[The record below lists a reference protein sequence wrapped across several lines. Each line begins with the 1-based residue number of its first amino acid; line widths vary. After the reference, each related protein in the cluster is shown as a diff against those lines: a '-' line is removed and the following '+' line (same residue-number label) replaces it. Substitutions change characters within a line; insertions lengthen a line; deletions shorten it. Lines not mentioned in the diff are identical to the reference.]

1 MTTAAFREKPFPLL
15 CGMTLVG
22 MSLCAGLALHAGT
35 NGFSARL
42 ADPLEWLYADSSL
55 ETTPPLDEID
65 IPLNGVAEANVLLCG
80 LDADSPLSLRC
91 DAEGAEWFR
100 MKPVPVERNTGPDGM
115 LEDPS
120 RGVTNRFVTRRAP
133 FRVYDAME
141 PILGDH
147 LVPGAQAVALRVR
160 LRGRLGSG
168 RRTVVFSLSQG
179 GRTVAL
185 PFKIRVHDVTVP
197 PVGRDGFRYTNWIDW
212 YGAMRCHGVRSY
224 WSDSHFDVIARY
236 MRLAAYGRQNV
247 MPVPLF
253 LKKDGDTD
261 FDVPDQK
268 LYARFVD
275 LATKEGFFWLEGSH
289 LCGFSNGS
297 WSDNS
302 FRPRSRWRSPAEPP
316 APTNT
321 TTSIEGAARLART
334 ASALAE
340 MIERRGW
347 RERWLQHVS
356 DEPSTHNAAEY
367 RITAGIV
374 RKYMPGIRLVDAI
387 EIPDLAG
394 ALDVYCPKNYKY
406 ELNAADYE
414 ALRTR
419 DTDEIWCYTCNFP
432 GGKWMNRLLD
442 QELVRS
448 LYIPLGCHL
457 FSLQGYLH
465 WGLNRYSPERTP
477 FDAGFS
483 GNGPA
488 GDRNIVYPGPDGPW
502 PSVRLE
508 AMRQGIEDFELLKML
523 SRIDRSAADRLVRRV
538 VRGFGDYTTR
548 VADYRAMRR
557 ALLERLS
564 CCNTATNN
572 GGE

>member
-1 MTTAAFREKPFPLL
+1 MTTAGPISRL
-15 CGMTLVG
+15 CGMALFG

-35 NGFSARL
+35 DGLSARL
-42 ADPLEWLYADSSL
+42 ADPLEWLYADSPL
-55 ETTPPLDEID
+55 ETVQPLGELD
-65 IPLNGVAEANVLLCG
+65 IPINGVAEANVLLCG

-91 DAEGAEWFR
+91 DTEGVEWFR
-100 MKPVPVERNTGPDGM
+100 MLSVPVERNTGPDGM
-115 LEDPS
+115 LEEPS

-141 PILGDH
+141 PVLGGSV
-147 LVPGAQAVALRVR
+147 VPNAQAAALRVR

-168 RRTVVFSLSQG
+168 RRTVVLLLSQG
-179 GRTVAL
+179 GRAVAL
-185 PFKIRVHDVTVP
+185 PFKVRVHDVVVP
-197 PVGRDGFRYTNWIDW
+197 PVGRDGFKYTNWIDW

-236 MRLAAYGRQNV
+236 MRMAAYGRQNV

-261 FDVPDQK
+261 FDVPDEK

-297 WSDNS
+297 WSDKS

-347 RERWLQHVS
+347 RERWFQHVS

-374 RKYMPGIRLVDAI
+374 RKYMPGIRLIDAI

-406 ELNAADYE
+406 ELKAADYE

-419 DTDEIWCYTCNFP
+419 ETDEIWCYTCNFP

-465 WGLNRYSPERTP
+465 WGFNRYSPERTP
-477 FDAGFS
+477 FEPGFS

-508 AMRQGIEDFELLKML
+508 AMRQGIEDYELLRVL
-523 SRIDRSAADRLVRRV
+523 SKRDSAAADGLVRRV
-538 VRGFGDYTTR
+538 VRGFGDYSTR

-557 ALLERLS
+557 ALLETLS
-564 CCNTATNN
+564 GCNKKDNE
-572 GGE
+572 GR

>member
-1 MTTAAFREKPFPLL
+1 MSMLRFVVFGLLMSMVATLAA
-15 CGMTLVG
+15 
-22 MSLCAGLALHAGT
+22 AD
-35 NGFSARL
+35 FSASL
-42 ADPLEWLYADSSL
+42 VDSLEWLYPDSVAEAQPVL
-55 ETTPPLDEID
+55 AETD

-80 LDADSPLSLRC
+80 LDADAPLSFGC
-91 DAEGAEWFR
+91 SIGGAEWFR
-100 MKPVPVERNTGPDGM
+100 LVAVPVEVNTGPNGLIEDLARGM
-115 LEDPS
+115 
-120 RGVTNRFVTRRAP
+120 TNRFVTRRAP

-141 PILGDH
+141 PLPERKF
-147 LVPGAQAVALRVR
+147 VPGSHTAALRMR
-160 LRGRLGSG
+160 LRGRLGAGLHTAVLSLAQNG
-168 RRTVVFSLSQG
+168 RKAELSLK
-179 GRTVAL
+179 V
-185 PFKIRVHDVTVP
+185 RVHGVEVP
-197 PVGRDGFRYTNWIDW
+197 PAGRNSFRYTNWLDW
-212 YGAMRCHGVRSY
+212 YDAMRCHGVRSY
-224 WSDSHFDVIARY
+224 WSDRHFDVVAKY
-236 MRLAAYGRQNV
+236 MRIAAYARQTV

-261 FDVPDQK
+261 FDVPDEK
-268 LYARFVD
+268 LYVRFVD
-275 LATKEGFFWLEGSH
+275 LATREGFFWLEGSH

-297 WSDNS
+297 WSDKS

-316 APTNT
+316 APTNS
-321 TTSIEGAARLART
+321 TTSIKGAARLART

-347 RERWLQHVS
+347 RERWLQHVT

-387 EIPDLAG
+387 EIPNLAG
-394 ALDVYCPKNYKY
+394 ALDVYCPKNYMY
-406 ELNAADYE
+406 EQNAAAYE

-465 WGLNRYSPERTP
+465 WGLNRYSPENSP
-477 FDAGFS
+477 FSPGFAGR
-483 GNGPA
+483 GPA

-508 AMRQGIEDFELLKML
+508 AMRQGIEDYELLRVL
-523 SRIDRSAADRLVRRV
+523 SKRDSAAADGLVRRV

-557 ALLERLS
+557 ALLETLS
-564 CCNTATNN
+564 GYIAKDN
-572 GGE
+572 GGK